1 MVSSLF
7 DLNFTLARRL
17 FDGVRWPWEV
27 LDRLGAFVLETGPTL
42 GPDYEQ
48 IVEGVWVG
56 KGTTVDAR
64 AALTGPALVGRDVEV
79 RPGAY
84 LRTGVV
90 VGHGC
95 VVGNSSE
102 LKNCLLFDG
111 CQVPH
116 FNHVG
121 DSILGRGVH
130 FGAGAIASNYKAGG
144 GEIRVWWQGQRV
156 ATGRTKLGVLAGD
169 GADVGAQAVLNP
181 GTILGRG
188 AVVYPLVSLRGTV
201 PPATLVKAAD
211 PASWVSKG

>member
-17 FDGVRWPWEV
+17 FDGVTWPWEV
-27 LDRLGAFVLETGPTL
+27 LDRLTTFVLETGPGL
-42 GPDYEQ
+42 GSDYEQ
-48 IVEGVWVG
+48 IAQGIWVG
-56 KGTTVDAR
+56 KGTRIDPL
-64 AALTGPALVGRDVEV
+64 AALRGPAILGHDNEV
-79 RPGAY
+79 RPGAFV
-84 LRTGVV
+84 RAGVV
-90 VGHGC
+90 VGDGC

-116 FNHVG
+116 FSYVG
-121 DSILGRGVH
+121 DSILGRNVH
-130 FGAGAIASNYKAGG
+130 FGGGAIASNYKSGG
-144 GEIRVWWQGQRV
+144 AEVRVWWDGQRV

-188 AVVYPLVSLRGTV
+188 TVVYPLVSVRGTV
-201 PPATLVKAAD
+201 PPETIVKTAD
-211 PASWVSKG
+211 PAGWVAKN